1 MVAPIFRDRVEE
13 GTSTTGNGPLT
24 LSGASTG
31 SLTFNSSVPSGS
43 TVEFCTDSGAADWEV
58 ARGVFTA
65 PATLSRDTV
74 LASSNGGNLVSFSA
88 GTKICYL
95 TVSALS
101 LSALNSITLNLQT
114 ANYTLA
120 AADYDGRT
128 RVDFNSSSN
137 LVLTVP
143 SQANVSCANGMTVIV
158 SRSGSGTVTISQ
170 QANVTVANSSSNTL
184 RAQNSFAGL
193 QMGAPDIWALFG
205 DTT

>member
-74 LASSNGGNLVSFSA
+74 LSSSNGGNLVNFAA

-95 TVSALS
+95 TVSAAS
-101 LSALNSITLNLQT
+101 LAALNSTRSNPQT
-114 ANYTLA
+114 ANYTLV
-120 AADYDGRT
+120 AADFDGMT
-128 RVDFNSSSN
+128 QVDFNSSSN

-143 SQANVSCANGMTVIV
+143 SNANAACANGTTVLVARSGNGTLTVSSQANVVVENC
-158 SRSGSGTVTISQ
+158 
-170 QANVTVANSSSNTL
+170 SSNTL
-184 RAQNSFAGL
+184 RAQNSVAAL
-193 QMGAPDIWALFG
+193 TKKSTDIWRLFG
-205 DTT
+205 DLT